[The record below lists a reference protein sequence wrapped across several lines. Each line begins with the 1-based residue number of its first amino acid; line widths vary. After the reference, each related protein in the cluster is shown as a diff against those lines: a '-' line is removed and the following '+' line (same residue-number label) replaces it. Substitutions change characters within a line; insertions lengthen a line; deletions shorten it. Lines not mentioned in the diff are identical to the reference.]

1 MTIHFFYDFKDEMI
15 KKLNEYFSE
24 ELEALRYEKKQVNQI
39 DDAEKSIRNYFKN
52 IVADMSEIIEA
63 SDEKI
68 KFESDDDVIGKLTIM
83 KHYLKFTR
91 KDVSIEVKIGYY
103 IPEDDFVESMVLSY
117 IVPGEKK
124 PKIKRVGKIHDG
136 SNFDENTLNYYMREA
151 FGELNM
157 IKGQGGQI

>member
-1 MTIHFFYDFKDEMI
+1 MTIHFFYDFKEELL
-15 KKLNEYFSE
+15 KKLNEYYGE
-24 ELEALRYEKKQVNQI
+24 EIKVLSYEKKQVNQI
-39 DDAEKSIRNYFKN
+39 DDAEEGIRNYFKH
-52 IVADMSEIIEA
+52 IVSDMSEIIEA
-63 SDEKI
+63 ANGDI
-68 KFESDDDVIGKLTIM
+68 KFESDNDVIGKLTIM

-151 FGELNM
+151 FGELNI
-157 IKGQGGQI
+157 IKG

>member
-1 MTIHFFYDFKDEMI
+1 MTIHFFYDFKEELL
-15 KKLNEYFSE
+15 KKLNEYYGE
-24 ELEALRYEKKQVNQI
+24 EIKVLSYEKKQVNQI
-39 DDAEKSIRNYFKN
+39 DDAEEGIRNYFKH
-52 IVADMSEIIEA
+52 IVSDMSEIIEA
-63 SDEKI
+63 ANGDI
-68 KFESDDDVIGKLTIM
+68 KFESDNDVIGKLTIM

-157 IKGQGGQI
+157 IKS

>member
-1 MTIHFFYDFKDEMI
+1 MTIHFFYDFKEELL
-15 KKLNEYFSE
+15 KKLNEYYGE
-24 ELEALRYEKKQVNQI
+24 EIKVLSYEKKQVNQI
-39 DDAEKSIRNYFKN
+39 DDAEEGIRNYFKH
-52 IVADMSEIIEA
+52 IVSDMSEIIEA
-63 SDEKI
+63 ANGDI
-68 KFESDDDVIGKLTIM
+68 KFESDNDVIGKFTIM

-91 KDVSIEVKIGYY
+91 KGVSIEVKIGYY

-157 IKGQGGQI
+157 IKS